1 MSSPTTL
8 PVATAPAGPPP
19 LNLPHVKLDFFAGF
33 LSYLLPGM
41 GQISQGRVSKGIVF
55 FVSLHALFF
64 YGMYLGSWQNVW
76 LPKKER
82 AGNFF
87 SKTIPD
93 ILDRPHFAGQFFI
106 GMSAWPAVYQYL
118 YYEEPQRVIRM
129 KNFQRAPSSEEINN
143 LQRNNN
149 KTWDLGWVYTVIA
162 GVLNLLVI
170 YDAIAGPAFREVPN
184 PAPEKKPEEPTK
196 P

>member
-1 MSSPTTL
+1 
-8 PVATAPAGPPP
+8 
-19 LNLPHVKLDFFAGF
+19 VKLDFFAGF
-33 LSYLLPGM
+33 LSYMLPGM

-76 LPKKER
+76 LGKKPREGS
-82 AGNFF
+82 AIGKVL
-87 SKTIPD
+87 SD
-93 ILDRPHFAGQFFI
+93 VLDRPHFAGQFFI
-106 GMSAWPAVYQYL
+106 GIAAWPAVYQYL
-118 YYEEPQRVIRM
+118 YFEEPPRVIRM
-129 KNFQRAPSSEEINN
+129 RHFQRAPSIQEIND
-143 LQRNNN
+143 LQRNSN

-170 YDAIAGPAFREVPN
+170 YDAIAGPAFREVPA
-184 PAPEKKPEEPTK
+184 PAEGKKKTEEVAK